1 MIVNKKLM
9 LSVSGVNLFFDKN
22 GWEIPLGNNA
32 NGIRSPFNGVGD
44 TLFFEISKDT
54 YYTPW
59 ECYDKRR
66 NRYFY
71 LEKFYKKEQTVL
83 QGGFLWFHL
92 DAIRKNKYLD
102 NKSLYNGNTI
112 KVADFLMK
120 KNIVNVNRILF
131 MKSFRF
137 YYSIFFEYEKKKM
150 PWDMLE
156 IIKKHLAFLSV
167 L

>member
-1 MIVNKKLM
+1 M
-9 LSVSGVNLFFDKN
+9 LPI
-22 GWEIPLGNNA
+22 WEEIPLGNNA

-112 KVADFLMK
+112 KVADFLKK

>member
-1 MIVNKKLM
+1 M
-9 LSVSGVNLFFDKN
+9 
-22 GWEIPLGNNA
+22 
-32 NGIRSPFNGVGD
+32 D
-44 TLFFEISKDT
+44 TS
-54 YYTPW
+54 
-59 ECYDKRR
+59 
-66 NRYFY
+66 
-71 LEKFYKKEQTVL
+71 EKFYKKEQTVL

-112 KVADFLMK
+112 KVADFLKK